1 MYRGTIHILKGP
13 AVILSFKDELTQ
25 AVAEGR
31 AWASPPISQEGAQRK
46 FAMLDAG
53 RRLDGLKSPPG
64 NNLHALSADRKGQHA
79 LRINEQF
86 RPCFRWTEGGAEDVE
101 ITDYH

>member
-1 MYRGTIHILKGP
+1 
-13 AVILSFKDELTQ
+13 VILSFKDELTQ

-31 AWASPPISQEGAQRK
+31 VRCFPTDLVRGCPQRK

-79 LRINEQF
+79 LRINDQF
-86 RPCFRWTEGGAEDVE
+86 RLCFRWTEGGAEDVE
-101 ITDYH
+101 IAGYHQESIR